1 MKKQSNIGW
10 KIAIIIELVLAVYFA
25 IRITQGFM
33 L

>member
-1 MKKQSNIGW
+1 MKKQRNIGW
-10 KIAIIIELVLAVYFA
+10 KIALIIELVCAVYFA